1 MFYNIRKGHFVYFYD
16 FFLRNTFEV
25 RRKTISLPS
34 FMLNIRQ
41 KGTPK
46 CPAGTGFDIIK
57 VNNKKNVEWEITT
70 RQFCFL

>member
-46 CPAGTGFDIIK
+46 CPVGTGFDIIK

-70 RQFCFL
+70 RQFYFL